1 MWIFPIF
8 ITLCRHTHI
17 HRERERE
24 REREKEADSGK
35 LLTWKRDNV
44 VKKDSPKPQ

>member
-24 REREKEADSGK
+24 RERERKKQIVGNFSLGK
-35 LLTWKRDNV
+35 GTML
-44 VKKDSPKPQ
+44 